1 VTAYSPDDTTP
12 VDAAAEAARVLSERP
27 FAPCD
32 IWRGPG
38 DPPESGED
46 DDDHAIDPA
55 RITTEA
61 DAISR
66 RHPLSPPVPYAPPAP
81 EPSPSDA
88 PESGDGDEDVSGEGQ
103 DSTRDELQRYGVA
116 A

>member
-1 VTAYSPDDTTP
+1 MIAYCPDDTTQLAIRDGGDTTP

-46 DDDHAIDPA
+46 DESNASDG
-55 RITTEA
+55 E
-61 DAISR
+61 DATVDRVERWCAVRHESR
-66 RHPLSPPVPYAPPAP
+66 
-81 EPSPSDA
+81 
-88 PESGDGDEDVSGEGQ
+88 
-103 DSTRDELQRYGVA
+103 VA
-116 A
+116 AGG